1 MHLPDAG
8 RAASARLRRVGWF
21 LHAQLVETKL
31 HALAYAAKAN
41 FDPNQPRVPAG
52 NTDGGQWT
60 DGGGGSS
67 SGGQSERIRLAQND
81 PPDRESMFRI
91 SHGHAGA
98 FKVFQISRRRNLPH
112 HVCRM
117 RWLIRSPRSREHHS
131 CARGTPRPDQ
141 CRTPS
146 CGQPRDDCSGG
157 RFVGLGVAASD
168 RKLFRSATNF
178 GGTSGC
184 CFATT
189 PRLRNPSHCGEGCRR
204 ERRVS

>member
-81 PPDRESMFRI
+81 PPDRESDVPNLPR
-91 SHGHAGA
+91 A
-98 FKVFQISRRRNLPH
+98 RRRIQSLSDIPKEKPA
-112 HVCRM
+112 
-117 RWLIRSPRSREHHS
+117 SPRLQN
-131 CARGTPRPDQ
+131 A
-141 CRTPS
+141 
-146 CGQPRDDCSGG
+146 
-157 RFVGLGVAASD
+157 VANS
-168 RKLFRSATNF
+168 
-178 GGTSGC
+178 
-184 CFATT
+184 
-189 PRLRNPSHCGEGCRR
+189 
-204 ERRVS
+204 